1 MDETHDDGG
10 LPPELSQAGS
20 VVAKTIEF
28 LMEKDLPPIAIASA
42 LLGGALGVLSRT
54 MGQQAV
60 LRLLENALES
70 VRAGELPDDDEDEP
84 PSQA

>member
-1 MDETHDDGG
+1 MDEPHDESG

-54 MGQQAV
+54 MGQEAV

-70 VRAGELPDDDEDEP
+70 VRAGELPEDDEAP
-84 PSQA
+84 PPA